1 MATRPKAKATTPAR
15 KASASRKPS
24 AAAQQSKAAPT
35 SARSTTKAL
44 GFQDFE
50 AIRQLLSR
58 YCMLIDQ
65 GDLVG
70 LSELYHR
77 NATFS
82 VSFDSVKS
90 HSGREAILN
99 WYARFFR
106 ERPGKVG
113 FPRHKLFEPCII
125 AERGTVT
132 ASSYFD
138 SDFVE
143 ESGAVR
149 ILAGRYDDVLV
160 KNRGRWFFKSRTIV
174 IHHHYS
180 PGKAHPGMMS

>member
-1 MATRPKAKATTPAR
+1 MATRAKQKTAA
-15 KASASRKPS
+15 AAHKPS
-24 AAAQQSKAAPT
+24 AARRT
-35 SARSTTKAL
+35 SRAL

-65 GDLVG
+65 GDLLG
-70 LSELYHR
+70 LSELYHK
-77 NATFS
+77 NALFS

-90 HSGREAILN
+90 HTGREAIHQ

-125 AERGTVT
+125 AQDGRVT

-143 ESGAVR
+143 DSGAVR
-149 ILAGRYDDVLV
+149 ILAGRYDDELV
-160 KNRGRWFFKSRTIV
+160 KERGRWYFKSRTII

-180 PGKAHPGMMS
+180 PGQAHAGMVA